1 MRILEFDYGFDKR
14 TDSICFLWSL
24 DNNSQL
30 HNLLLIRRSFWPI
43 ISYPILSPGLS
54 LYYFIPILINY
65 LYTGY
70 VLRIPTLIVAAVT
83 FLTAVMIFLSGL
95 ILQVLKKQHDQN
107 FEHYLT
113 QIRQMKNKGFVKLK
127 IFSDIKRKNRVLNL
141 I

>member
-30 HNLLLIRRSFWPI
+30 HNLLLIRRSFWHQ
-43 ISYPILSPGLS
+43 LSHIQ
-54 LYYFIPILINY
+54 YYRLVCLCI
-65 LYTGY
+65 
-70 VLRIPTLIVAAVT
+70 IPTLIVAAVT